1 VIVNVIVS
9 TNGDVT
15 AAKSL
20 IARPNATRPNETRPN
35 ETMLNEK
42 KTGEMTSNVSL

>member
-20 IARPNATRPNETRPN
+20 IARPNETRPN

>member
-1 VIVNVIVS
+1 MPLHVIVNVIVS

-20 IARPNATRPNETRPN
+20 IARPNETRPN